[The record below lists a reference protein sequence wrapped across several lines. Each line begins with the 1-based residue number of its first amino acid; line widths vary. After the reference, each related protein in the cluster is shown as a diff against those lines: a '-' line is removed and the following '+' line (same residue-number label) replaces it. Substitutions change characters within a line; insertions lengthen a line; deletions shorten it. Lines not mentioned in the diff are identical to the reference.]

1 MWSDSV
7 APVLM
12 AYSSASAL
20 LRASVACVRLRTWIV
35 DPMNLMTKPGVD
47 FLVAAHP
54 ALSET
59 TKTSRSGV
67 VYPLL
72 GQLVARTTC
81 SAVFL

>member
-7 APVLM
+7 APVVM

-20 LRASVACVRLRTWIV
+20 LSEIVACARLPKCIV
-35 DPMNLMTKPGVD
+35 DPMNLMTKPDVD

-54 ALSET
+54 AQSEP

-67 VYPLL
+67 VSM
-72 GQLVARTTC
+72 VRTAGRT
-81 SAVFL
+81 